1 MVTPAQIRAARA
13 LLGLSQVWLAK
24 LAGISPTAIV
34 NIETG
39 ASDPKASTLAAII
52 KALEAEG
59 AEFTNGNQP
68 GVRLRKA
75 KLGLEPPGPAGG
87 RRSPPKKS

>member
-1 MVTPAQIRAARA
+1 MVTPGQIRAARG
-13 LLGLSQVWLAK
+13 LLGLSQDWLAK

-39 ASDPKASTLAAII
+39 TSDPKASTLAAII
-52 KALEAEG
+52 RALEGEG
-59 AEFTNGNQP
+59 AEFTNGDQP

-75 KLGLEPPGPAGG
+75 KLGLEPTKG
-87 RRSPPKKS
+87 RKSKA